1 VHGISKF
8 GNYFTKPRQ
17 LLPTYKSNIFLRYRH
32 LIRTSEHAMPD
43 YSTSLNT
50 PVKGISHLPNAQ
62 RGYVGDK
69 SSASPLPSGGIPCA
83 GLPASGPPAN
93 ELIASALDELACG
106 VIIIDAQG
114 RILHQNLAAY
124 TVLARGD
131 CVAIDDGTIT
141 ATHAPDASQLAD
153 ALAKAAQ
160 GKRSMIALGALSR
173 TTVAVVPL
181 RRQHAPANDSASP
194 SPAARPDPQRFAL
207 MFSRA
212 GVCESLMLSF
222 FSRAHQLTASEE
234 TILGLMCAGLTA
246 PEMAVQ
252 LKVAEATIR
261 THVRN
266 ICSKTHSSGI
276 RDVVKRLAVLPPLM
290 AAVMPS
296 AMPVTNLFALSHQM

>member
-1 VHGISKF
+1 MSIIPTLPSTPVHG
-8 GNYFTKPRQ
+8 P
-17 LLPTYKSNIFLRYRH
+17 
-32 LIRTSEHAMPD
+32 
-43 YSTSLNT
+43 
-50 PVKGISHLPNAQ
+50 SHLPSAQ

-69 SSASPLPSGGIPCA
+69 NPGSPLPSGG
-83 GLPASGPPAN
+83 LPASD
-93 ELIASALDELACG
+93 LIASALDELACG

-114 RILHQNLAAY
+114 RILHQNLAAH

-131 CVAIDDGTIT
+131 CVAIDNGTIS
-141 ATHAPDASQLAD
+141 ATHEPDARHLAD

-181 RRQHAPANDSASP
+181 QRTGAGVAQGLPSAQ
-194 SPAARPDPQRFAL
+194 AKDARFAL

-252 LKVAEATIR
+252 LKVAEATVR

-266 ICSKTHSSGI
+266 ICTKTHSNGI

>member
-1 VHGISKF
+1 MAHHPNPPSTPAHGP
-8 GNYFTKPRQ
+8 G
-17 LLPTYKSNIFLRYRH
+17 
-32 LIRTSEHAMPD
+32 
-43 YSTSLNT
+43 
-50 PVKGISHLPNAQ
+50 HLPSAQ
-62 RGYVGDK
+62 RGYVGRK
-69 SSASPLPSGGIPCA
+69 STGSPRPA
-83 GLPASGPPAN
+83 GGPPAN

-106 VIIIDAQG
+106 VMIIDAQ
-114 RILHQNLAAY
+114 RRVLHQNLAAH

-131 CVAIDDGTIT
+131 CISIEGGAIT
-141 ATHAPDASQLAD
+141 ASHEPDARQLAD

-181 RRQHAPANDSASP
+181 HRQQTLFSDQANAGTTNKPAPL
-194 SPAARPDPQRFAL
+194 RFAL

-212 GVCESLMLSF
+212 GVCEALMLSF

-261 THVRN
+261 SHVRS
-266 ICSKTHSSGI
+266 ICAKTHSNGI
-276 RDVVKRLAVLPPLM
+276 REVVKRLAVLPPLM

-296 AMPVTNLFALSHQM
+296 MAFQVNYQGA

>member
-1 VHGISKF
+1 MSH
-8 GNYFTKPRQ
+8 TRT
-17 LLPTYKSNIFLRYRH
+17 LPSNP
-32 LIRTSEHAMPD
+32 TQGP
-43 YSTSLNT
+43 
-50 PVKGISHLPNAQ
+50 GHLPSTQ

-69 SSASPLPSGGIPCA
+69 STTSPLPFGGIPSA
-83 GLPASGPPAN
+83 GLPAGGPLAN

-106 VIIIDAQG
+106 VIIIDAEG
-114 RILHQNLAAY
+114 RMLHQNLAAH

-131 CVAIDDGTIT
+131 CVAIDDGIIT
-141 ATHAPDASQLAD
+141 ATHEPDARQLAD

-181 RRQHAPANDSASP
+181 QRQHAPAGDSASP
-194 SPAARPDPQRFAL
+194 GPTARPEPQRYAL

-234 TILGLMCAGLTA
+234 NILGLMCAGLTA

-252 LKVAEATIR
+252 LKVAEATVR

-266 ICSKTHSSGI
+266 ICAKTHSSGI

-296 AMPVTNLFALSHQM
+296 AMPAANSFALSHQM

>member
-1 VHGISKF
+1 MAH
-8 GNYFTKPRQ
+8 RQ
-17 LLPTYKSNIFLRYRH
+17 NPPNHPALGPN
-32 LIRTSEHAMPD
+32 
-43 YSTSLNT
+43 
-50 PVKGISHLPNAQ
+50 HLPSTQ
-62 RGYVGDK
+62 RGYVGGK
-69 SSASPLPSGGIPCA
+69 NPSGPHPA
-83 GLPASGPPAN
+83 GGPPASD
-93 ELIASALDELACG
+93 LIASALDELACG
-106 VIIIDAQG
+106 VIIIDASG
-114 RILHQNLAAY
+114 RILHQNLAAQA
-124 TVLARGD
+124 VLARGD

-141 ATHAPDASQLAD
+141 ATHAPDVRQLAD

-181 RRQHAPANDSASP
+181 HRQHALASQSTSHGSKDKP
-194 SPAARPDPQRFAL
+194 EPQRFAL

-234 TILGLMCAGLTA
+234 NILSLMCAGLTA
-246 PEMAVQ
+246 PEMAVH

-266 ICSKTHSSGI
+266 ICAKTHSNGI

-296 AMPVTNLFALSHQM
+296 VTPVTNLFAVSHQM

>member
-1 VHGISKF
+1 MSHSQIP
-8 GNYFTKPRQ
+8 Y
-17 LLPTYKSNIFLRYRH
+17 PT
-32 LIRTSEHAMPD
+32 APG
-43 YSTSLNT
+43 T
-50 PVKGISHLPNAQ
+50 PAHGISHLPSTQ

-69 SSASPLPSGGIPCA
+69 SSASALPFGGIPSA
-83 GLPASGPPAN
+83 GLPAGGPPAN

-114 RILHQNLAAY
+114 RILHQNLAAH

-131 CVAIDDGTIT
+131 CVAIDDGFIS
-141 ATHAPDASQLAD
+141 ASHEPDARQLAD

-181 RRQHAPANDSASP
+181 QRQHTPAGDSASP
-194 SPAARPDPQRFAL
+194 CPSPCPSARFEPQRFAL

-212 GVCESLMLSF
+212 GVCEALMLSF

-252 LKVAEATIR
+252 LKVAEATVR

-266 ICSKTHSSGI
+266 ICSKTHSNGI
-276 RDVVKRLAVLPPLM
+276 QEVVKRLAVLPPLM

-296 AMPVTNLFALSHQM
+296 AVPSANIFALSHQM

>member
-1 VHGISKF
+1 MPHH
-8 GNYFTKPRQ
+8 
-17 LLPTYKSNIFLRYRH
+17 PTPTSAPVQGQRH
-32 LIRTSEHAMPD
+32 LL
-43 YSTSLNT
+43 STQL
-50 PVKGISHLPNAQ
+50 
-62 RGYVGDK
+62 GYVGDK
-69 SSASPLPSGGIPCA
+69 PAGSALPPGDLPSGEI
-83 GLPASGPPAN
+83 
-93 ELIASALDELACG
+93 IASALDELACG

-114 RILHQNLAAY
+114 RILHQNLAAQA
-124 TVLARGD
+124 VLARGD
-131 CVAIDDGTIT
+131 CVAIDQGTLS
-141 ATHAPDASQLAD
+141 AAHAPDARQLAD

-181 RRQHAPANDSASP
+181 QRTGPG
-194 SPAARPDPQRFAL
+194 AAAHGVPPCLSTPPGKDARFAL

-246 PEMAVQ
+246 SEMAMQ
-252 LKVAEATIR
+252 LKVAEATVR
-261 THVRN
+261 THIRN
-266 ICSKTHSSGI
+266 ICNKTHSSGI

-296 AMPVTNLFALSHQM
+296 AMPVTHLFAAPHQV

>member
-1 VHGISKF
+1 
-8 GNYFTKPRQ
+8 
-17 LLPTYKSNIFLRYRH
+17 
-32 LIRTSEHAMPD
+32 MPH
-43 YSTSLNT
+43 TAT
-50 PVKGISHLPNAQ
+50 PPNSPVQGPSHLPSAQ

-69 SSASPLPSGGIPCA
+69 STSSPLPSGG
-83 GLPASGPPAN
+83 SGGHPSSD
-93 ELIASALDELACG
+93 LIASALDELACG
-106 VIIIDAQG
+106 VIIIDAHG
-114 RILHQNLAAY
+114 RILHQNLAAH

-131 CVAIDDGTIT
+131 CVAIDDGVIT
-141 ATHAPDASQLAD
+141 ASHEPDARQLAD

-181 RRQHAPANDSASP
+181 QRTGAGAAQGLPVGRTPALP
-194 SPAARPDPQRFAL
+194 SEARFAL

-234 TILGLMCAGLTA
+234 NILGLMCAGLTA

-252 LKVAEATIR
+252 LKVAEATVR

-266 ICSKTHSSGI
+266 ICAKTHSNGI
-276 RDVVKRLAVLPPLM
+276 REVVKRLAVLPPLM

-296 AMPVTNLFALSHQM
+296 VMPAANLFALSHQM

>member
-1 VHGISKF
+1 LHGP
-8 GNYFTKPRQ
+8 G
-17 LLPTYKSNIFLRYRH
+17 
-32 LIRTSEHAMPD
+32 
-43 YSTSLNT
+43 
-50 PVKGISHLPNAQ
+50 HLPSAQ
-62 RGYVGDK
+62 RGYVGGK
-69 SSASPLPSGGIPCA
+69 STASPRPSGG
-83 GLPASGPPAN
+83 LPAGD
-93 ELIASALDELACG
+93 LIASALDELACG

-114 RILHQNLAAY
+114 RILHQNLAAH

-141 ATHAPDASQLAD
+141 ATHAPDVRQLAD

-181 RRQHAPANDSASP
+181 HRQHALTGESASH
-194 SPAARPDPQRFAL
+194 SPTDKAEPQRFAL

-212 GVCESLMLSF
+212 GVCEALMLSF

-246 PEMAVQ
+246 PEMAVH
-252 LKVAEATIR
+252 LKVAEATVR

-266 ICSKTHSSGI
+266 ICTKTHSNGI
-276 RDVVKRLAVLPPLM
+276 REVVKRLAVLPPLM

-296 AMPVTNLFALSHQM
+296 APPVTNLFALSHQM

>member
-1 VHGISKF
+1 MSHSHIP
-8 GNYFTKPRQ
+8 N
-17 LLPTYKSNIFLRYRH
+17 PTS
-32 LIRTSEHAMPD
+32 SSA
-43 YSTSLNT
+43 
-50 PVKGISHLPNAQ
+50 PVQGISHLPSAQ

-69 SSASPLPSGGIPCA
+69 STASPLPFGGIPSA
-83 GLPASGPPAN
+83 GLPAGGPPAN

-106 VIIIDAQG
+106 VIIIDAEG
-114 RILHQNLAAY
+114 RILHHNLAAH

-131 CVAIDDGTIT
+131 CLAVEGGIIT
-141 ATHAPDASQLAD
+141 ASHEPDARQLAD

-181 RRQHAPANDSASP
+181 QRLGTGTAQGLLPSLPSSP
-194 SPAARPDPQRFAL
+194 PKSQPSDARFAL

-252 LKVAEATIR
+252 LKVAEATVR

-266 ICSKTHSSGI
+266 ICTKTHSHGI
-276 RDVVKRLAVLPPLM
+276 REVVKRLAVLPPLM

-296 AMPVTNLFALSHQM
+296 AMPPANLFAFAHQM

>member
-1 VHGISKF
+1 MSIIPTLPSTPVHG
-8 GNYFTKPRQ
+8 P
-17 LLPTYKSNIFLRYRH
+17 
-32 LIRTSEHAMPD
+32 
-43 YSTSLNT
+43 
-50 PVKGISHLPNAQ
+50 SHLPSAQ

-69 SSASPLPSGGIPCA
+69 NPGSPLPSGG
-83 GLPASGPPAN
+83 LPASD
-93 ELIASALDELACG
+93 LIASALDELACG
-106 VIIIDAQG
+106 VIIIDARG
-114 RILHQNLAAY
+114 RILHQNLAAH

-131 CVAIDDGTIT
+131 CVAIDNGTIS
-141 ATHAPDASQLAD
+141 ATHEPDARHLAD

-181 RRQHAPANDSASP
+181 QRNGAAAAQGLPSSLTASP
-194 SPAARPDPQRFAL
+194 PKGQANEARFAL
-207 MFSRA
+207 IFSRA

-246 PEMAVQ
+246 PEMATR
-252 LKVAEATIR
+252 LKVAEATVR

-266 ICSKTHSSGI
+266 ICTKTHSNGI

-296 AMPVTNLFALSHQM
+296 TMPVTKLFALSHQM